1 MIPSPEKQKQIP
13 SCSNMSQNK
22 ALNQIKELLGYDDLD
37 IVPTG
42 PGRDYLT
49 TLVLVARGYNF
60 GGITFEE
67 ATEKISGTDWNKTDR
82 ETEERKKILEAG
94 KFYRFI

>member
-1 MIPSPEKQKQIP
+1 MISSPEKQKQIS

-22 ALNQIKELLGYDDLD
+22 ALDQIRELLGYDNLD

-67 ATEKISGTDWNKTDR
+67 ATEKIRGTDWNRMDK

-94 KFYRFI
+94 KFYRFV